1 MESSFDDCILLTMS
15 LKQEWPIALRLVWLT
30 GGLVAVN
37 EPGEPD
43 VLIKSNV
50 MGCTFV
56 TFGINT
62 YPSLFSVLKSLG
74 FLIIGT
80 TFVTDGKQL
89 EGFRAPEFRAAG
101 AIGGWPVSDARQQW
115 RQIVF
120 ASSRNQELRLM
131 DAASRISAG
140 LRYSEM
146 RLCDLAMSY
155 SVQLHSRLHTGEAKP
170 YQAFKDTNSPTVYKN
185 IHALFWEMAVLRD
198 VLSEFIAVFCLG
210 RNDATTLSGLLK
222 SLNKNSS
229 SDSFAEE
236 VRRIADR
243 QSSQGWLARFGSYR
257 DCFTHSAPLNLV
269 GGSAL
274 AVQDQLILKNASPIP
289 QIYYP
294 LPEDPDGLM
303 RDRARGVPFDPANKT
318 NVVHPR
324 KRDRAKEPD
333 ALEYLH
339 GRLCELTDLATR
351 LILRSPIAP
360 EPMVFGKDDIIGE
373 VRISQGS

>member
-1 MESSFDDCILLTMS
+1 MS
-15 LKQEWPIALRLVWLT
+15 PKQEWPIALRLVWLS

-37 EPGEPD
+37 EPGERN

-50 MGCTFV
+50 MGRTFAV
-56 TFGINT
+56 FEINT
-62 YPSLFSVLKSLG
+62 YPSLFSALKSLG

-89 EGFRAPEFRAAG
+89 EGLRAPEFRAAG
-101 AIGGWPVSDARQQW
+101 AIEGCPVWDARQQW

-120 ASSRNQELRLM
+120 ASGRNQEVRLM
-131 DAASRISAG
+131 DVASRISAG
-140 LRYSEM
+140 LQYSEM

-155 SVQLHSRLHTGEAKP
+155 SGQLHSGVHTGETKP

-210 RNDATTLSGLLK
+210 RNDATTLSGLLR
-222 SLNKNSS
+222 SLNKNPST
-229 SDSFAEE
+229 DSFAEE

-243 QSSQGWLARFGSYR
+243 QSAQGWLARFGSYR
-257 DCFTHSAPLNLV
+257 DCFTHYGPLNLV
-269 GGSAL
+269 GGSAF

-294 LPEDPDGLM
+294 LPEDPDDLM
-303 RDRARGVPFDPANKT
+303 RNRARGVPFDRANETKAAR
-318 NVVHPR
+318 PR

-339 GRLCELTDLATR
+339 GRLCELTDLAAR

-360 EPMVFGKDDIIGE
+360 EPIVFSKDDIIGE
-373 VRISQGS
+373 VRIVQGS